1 MRSRIMVVA
10 TAIALAVTLAACGSS
25 GGGNKDKTT
34 GSGTTASAKGGGE
47 QVKLG
52 LIMKF
57 PVDFYLTM
65 KSAAQKWATSTPG
78 VSLSVGIGHSATDD
92 QGEINLIQSMVT
104 NGVKGIA
111 ITPTSPAVI
120 PALNEAVA
128 KGVKVVLI
136 DNDLPDWDKKSS
148 VVATDNLKGGQLAGP
163 FIAKHLKRGATVAV
177 LQGVPGVPALDDRVK
192 GMEQALGAS
201 GIKIVGK
208 SPTDCDQNKGVTAA
222 ADLLSAHPNVDA
234 IYGACGPPTLGA
246 IEAVKKAKRASN
258 LTLIGFDALPD
269 EVKQI
274 QAGQE
279 TASVAQFPAKMGEL
293 GMATLLKAVR
303 GQSVPPSVDT
313 GTEIVTKDNAS
324 QFG

>member
-1 MRSRIMVVA
+1 MRRRSVA
-10 TAIALAVTLAACGSS
+10 VAMAVALAGGLAACGGSDDKS
-25 GGGNKDKTT
+25 ATGTGGA
-34 GSGTTASAKGGGE
+34 STASAKSSAST
-47 QVKLG
+47 VKLG

-57 PVDFYLTM
+57 PVDFYLAM
-65 KSAAQKWATSTPG
+65 KSAAQKWDAATPG
-78 VSLSVGIGHSATDD
+78 ATVTVGIGHSATDD

-104 NGVKGIA
+104 QGVKGIA

-148 VVATDNLKGGQLAGP
+148 VVATNNLKGGQLAGQ
-163 FIAKHLKRGATVAV
+163 FIAKQLKEGATVAV

-192 GMEQALGAS
+192 GMEQGLAS
-201 GIKIVGK
+201 SNIKIVGK
-208 SPTDCDQNKGVTAA
+208 APTDCDQNKGVSAA

-234 IYGACGPPTLGA
+234 IYGACGPPMLGA
-246 IEAVKKAKRASN
+246 IQAVKKAKRGTDI
-258 LTLIGFDALPD
+258 TLIGFDALPD

-279 TASVAQFPAKMGEL
+279 TASVAQFPAKMGDL

-303 GQSVPPSVDT
+303 GESVPPNVDT
-313 GTEIVTKDNAS
+313 GTAIVTKENAS